1 MRAILIAALLL
12 ALATVSAP
20 AATEKPTLLVVDST
34 PLTVRG
40 AYFGARELVVV
51 TVKREDRLL
60 ARRSVRT
67 GATGRFS
74 VTFTGTFIGTGAD
87 RCSFAD
93 TTTIVARS
101 ASGVAVAKAPV
112 PKTLC
117 PPPLGPR

>member
-20 AATEKPTLLVVDST
+20 AATQKPTLLVVDST

-40 AYFGARELVVV
+40 AYFGAREAVVV

-67 GATGRFS
+67 GAAGRFS
-74 VTFTGTFIGTGAD
+74 VIFIETSVDTGAH
-87 RCSFAD
+87 RCSFGD
-93 TTTIVARS
+93 MTIVARS
-101 ASGVAVAKAPV
+101 ESGVAVAKAPV

-117 PPPLGPR
+117 PPPLATR